1 MEPIVF
7 ISLPISWQIK
17 PNFFPSRDQKFLTK
31 LPNNQVISTKVSQDG
46 DKAFQSDPLT
56 DLCMWLYRTID
67 LDLDKSR
74 SRFQK
79 KQIYTYADLER
90 VGKDSVK
97 IIKVKDK
104 NYQYEMHTMLLDSF
118 EEFKEN

>member
-1 MEPIVF
+1 
-7 ISLPISWQIK
+7 
-17 PNFFPSRDQKFLTK
+17 
-31 LPNNQVISTKVSQDG
+31 
-46 DKAFQSDPLT
+46 
-56 DLCMWLYRTID
+56 MWLYKTID
-67 LDLDKSR
+67 LDLDKSK
-74 SRFQK
+74 SRFRK

-104 NYQYEMHTMLLDSF
+104 NYQYEMHTMPLDSF

>member
-1 MEPIVF
+1 
-7 ISLPISWQIK
+7 
-17 PNFFPSRDQKFLTK
+17 
-31 LPNNQVISTKVSQDG
+31 
-46 DKAFQSDPLT
+46 
-56 DLCMWLYRTID
+56 MWLYKTID
-67 LDLDKSR
+67 LDLDKSK
-74 SRFQK
+74 SRFRK

-104 NYQYEMHTMLLDSF
+104 NYQYEMHTMPLNSF